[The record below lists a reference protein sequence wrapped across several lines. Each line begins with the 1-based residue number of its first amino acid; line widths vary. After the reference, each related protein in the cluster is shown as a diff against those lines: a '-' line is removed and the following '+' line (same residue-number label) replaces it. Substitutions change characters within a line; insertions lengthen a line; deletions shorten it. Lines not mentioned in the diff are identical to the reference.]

1 MKPTILLKRL
11 SIAGVLASC
20 IFLVNC
26 GRTKDDPQAQI
37 AAKVSADNALP
48 ACSDETRKL
57 LKERSDL
64 FSTIRDILGKPL
76 DDAQKETLQNSVLLL
91 SEKSQTIMANVRES
105 KVAGFPATACV
116 YKNAETEM
124 KYDLSVIK
132 AEDLTLAKRVSKA
145 NDGKPNEI
153 LLQSRPT
160 WKAGDKLKIS
170 VELAQMI
177 TNDSFVSGKRMI
189 YQGKVVNGGA
199 DFNLVSNK
207 RDSSVC
213 ITAVVD
219 GQGVTAEDTPEIGN
233 ISARLDNKGR
243 IVQDLTLLVPS
254 MAGKRSLLLT
264 CVLADKSDLND
275 AMVDAFGSLLLKEG
289 EL

>member
-1 MKPTILLKRL
+1 MKPTILLKKL

-26 GRTKDDPQAQI
+26 GSAKDDPQAQI
-37 AAKVSADNALP
+37 AAQVSADKALP
-48 ACSDETRKL
+48 ACSDETMKL

-76 DDAQKETLQNSVLLL
+76 DDAQKETLQNSVFLL
-91 SEKSQTIMANVRES
+91 SGKSQTIKANVRES
-105 KVAGFPATACV
+105 KVAGFPATACI
-116 YKNAETEM
+116 YKNAETEI

-145 NDGKPNEI
+145 NDDKANEI

-170 VELAQMI
+170 AELAQMI

-189 YQGKVVNGGA
+189 YDGKVVNGGA
-199 DFNLVSNK
+199 DFQLVSSK
-207 RDSSVC
+207 RDSSFC

-219 GQGVTAEDTPEIGN
+219 GQGVTSEDTPEIGN

-254 MAGKRSLLLT
+254 MAGKRSLLLS

-275 AMVDAFGSLLLKEG
+275 AMVDAFGSLLLKQG